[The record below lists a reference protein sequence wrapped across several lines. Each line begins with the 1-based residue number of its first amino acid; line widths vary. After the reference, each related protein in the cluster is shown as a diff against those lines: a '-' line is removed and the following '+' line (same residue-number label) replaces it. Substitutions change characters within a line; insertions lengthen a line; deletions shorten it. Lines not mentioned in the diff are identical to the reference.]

1 MRLCEITASRPSEND
16 AVTNGK
22 VSINL
27 MRTQAVAISAVLD
40 IVTDLGQSPLL
51 ENAL

>member
-1 MRLCEITASRPSEND
+1 MIPAMLAPIIQ

-27 MRTQAVAISAVLD
+27 MRKQAVAISAVLD

-51 ENAL
+51 EKPL